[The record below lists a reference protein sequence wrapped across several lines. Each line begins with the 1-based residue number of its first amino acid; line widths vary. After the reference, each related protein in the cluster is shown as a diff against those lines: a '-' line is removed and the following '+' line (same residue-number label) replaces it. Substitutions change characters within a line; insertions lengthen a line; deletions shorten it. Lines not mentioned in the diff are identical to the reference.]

1 MTQPPL
7 PSPAMFAARPKP
19 APAPAAAPL
28 PPSESAKFGR
38 VAEDGTVFVTDGDGE
53 RAVGSSPDATPDE
66 ALQYFARKYDEL
78 YGTTVLLHQRVQSSD
93 VPSKDLTEGL
103 KSLRERTAELNVVG
117 DLPALAALVAAIEEG
132 VAGKR
137 AAESAARAEAKAAA
151 KAVREELV
159 SKAEVIAAQPVEKVQ
174 WKTSTADMRTL
185 LEEWKGHQRSAVRLD
200 KDDETA
206 LWQRFSKARNAFDKG
221 RRTHFAELEGTRS
234 EAKDAKVHLVAR
246 AEELATSTDW
256 AATAGAFKQLM
267 DQWRQAGRASRTD
280 DDALWERFKTAQDA
294 FFNAK
299 DAIAHAEEAVFRANL
314 EVKLGLLV
322 EAEALLPVTNL
333 EAAKSALRTLQ
344 DKWEKAGK
352 VPRAD
357 IERTEKGL
365 RRVETAIREFEEK
378 KWARTNPE
386 VASRARSL
394 ATQLEASVASLRT
407 DVAAAEAAGNAKK
420 VADLTAKLSA
430 QEGWL
435 EQARGGLEEF
445 SG

>member
-1 MTQPPL
+1 M
-7 PSPAMFAARPKP
+7 
-19 APAPAAAPL
+19 
-28 PPSESAKFGR
+28 
-38 VAEDGTVFVTDGDGE
+38 
-53 RAVGSSPDATPDE
+53 
-66 ALQYFARKYDEL
+66 
-78 YGTTVLLHQRVQSSD
+78 
-93 VPSKDLTEGL
+93 
-103 KSLRERTAELNVVG
+103 
-117 DLPALAALVAAIEEG
+117 
-132 VAGKR
+132 
-137 AAESAARAEAKAAA
+137 
-151 KAVREELV
+151 
-159 SKAEVIAAQPVEKVQ
+159 
-174 WKTSTADMRTL
+174 
-185 LEEWKGHQRSAVRLD
+185 
-200 KDDETA
+200 
-206 LWQRFSKARNAFDKG
+206 
-221 RRTHFAELEGTRS
+221 
-234 EAKDAKVHLVAR
+234 
-246 AEELATSTDW
+246 
-256 AATAGAFKQLM
+256 
-267 DQWRQAGRASRTD
+267 
-280 DDALWERFKTAQDA
+280 
-294 FFNAK
+294 
-299 DAIAHAEEAVFRANL
+299 FRANL

>member
-1 MTQPPL
+1 M
-7 PSPAMFAARPKP
+7 
-19 APAPAAAPL
+19 
-28 PPSESAKFGR
+28 
-38 VAEDGTVFVTDGDGE
+38 
-53 RAVGSSPDATPDE
+53 
-66 ALQYFARKYDEL
+66 
-78 YGTTVLLHQRVQSSD
+78 
-93 VPSKDLTEGL
+93 
-103 KSLRERTAELNVVG
+103 
-117 DLPALAALVAAIEEG
+117 
-132 VAGKR
+132 
-137 AAESAARAEAKAAA
+137 
-151 KAVREELV
+151 

-206 LWQRFSKARNAFDKG
+206 LWQRFSKARNAFDKA

-246 AEELATSTDW
+246 AEDLATSTDW

-394 ATQLEASVASLRT
+394 ATQLGWRSAVADQRPISARPAGGDRPLANCGRSPA
-407 DVAAAEAAGNAKK
+407 VAAVRNREAQGGRAHRSSGCRRFAKPRP
-420 VADLTAKLSA
+420 
-430 QEGWL
+430 GPN
-435 EQARGGLEEF
+435 
-445 SG
+445 